1 MRTVLFAGAVALL
14 VTLLG
19 TRYMIRFLVARQYG
33 QFIRDDGPTTHH
45 TKRGTPTMGGIVI
58 IGAVVIGYAV
68 AHLIT
73 WTPPTASALLVL
85 GLVSA
90 LGGVGF
96 LDDWIKI
103 SRARSLGLHSTAKLA
118 LQTAIAIG
126 FGVAAFLFPNER
138 GITPASPAVSFL
150 RDIHWSLLHLPIP
163 LAVIW
168 IVLIISSW
176 SNAANLTDGLDGLA
190 AGAATMVFAAYT
202 IINVWQYNQSCAWG
216 DAGPLCYE
224 VRDPLDLAAVAI
236 ALAAACFGFLWWN
249 AAPAKIFMG
258 DTGSLAIGGG
268 LAALSIF
275 TRTELL
281 MLIVGG
287 LFFIITMSVVLQV
300 GWFKLSKGKRL
311 FKMAPLQHH
320 FELLGWKEVT
330 ITIRFWIICGV
341 FVAFGVGLFYAEW
354 VVGSR

>member
-1 MRTVLFAGAVALL
+1 MRTVLFAGGVALL

-19 TRYMIRFLVARQYG
+19 TRYMIRFLIRQNYG

-58 IGAVVIGYAV
+58 IGAALIGYAV

-73 WTPPTASALLVL
+73 WSPPTASALLVL
-85 GLVSA
+85 GLVTA
-90 LGGVGF
+90 LGVVGF

-118 LQTAIAIG
+118 LQTTIAVG
-126 FGVAAFLFPNER
+126 FGVLSFMFPNER
-138 GITPASPAVSFL
+138 GLTPASPAISFL
-150 RDIHWSLLHLPIP
+150 RDFNWSWLHLPIP

-168 IVLIISSW
+168 IVLLISSW

-190 AGAATMVFAAYT
+190 SGAATMVFAAYT
-202 IINVWQYNQSCAWG
+202 IINVWQYNQSCAYLNN
-216 DAGPLCYE
+216 AGPTCYE
-224 VRDPLDLAAVAI
+224 VRDPLDLAAVSI

-287 LFFIITMSVVLQV
+287 LFFVITMSVVLQV

-311 FKMAPLQHH
+311 FKMAPLHHH
-320 FELLGWKEVT
+320 FELLGWSQITVT
-330 ITIRFWIICGV
+330 VRFWIICGV
-341 FVAFGVGLFYAEW
+341 FVALGIGLFYAEW
-354 VVGSR
+354 VVGT

>member
-1 MRTVLFAGAVALL
+1 MRTILFAGGVALL

-19 TRYMIRFLVARQYG
+19 TRYAIRFLVRRSYG

-58 IGAVVIGYAV
+58 IIATLVGYGIARL
-68 AHLIT
+68 AT
-73 WTPPTASALLVL
+73 WSPPTTSGLLVL
-85 GLVSA
+85 GLVTS
-90 LGGVGF
+90 LGMVGF

-118 LQTAIAIG
+118 LQTTIAVV
-126 FGVAAFLFPNER
+126 FGILAFAFPNER
-138 GITPASPAVSFL
+138 GLTPASQYVSFL
-150 RDIHWSLLHLPIP
+150 RDLAWLWLPLP
-163 LAVIW
+163 LAVVW

-216 DAGPLCYE
+216 DAGPQCYE
-224 VRDPLDLAAVAI
+224 VRDPLDLAVVSI
-236 ALAAACFGFLWWN
+236 ALAGACFGFLWWN
-249 AAPAKIFMG
+249 ASPAKIFMG
-258 DTGSLAIGGG
+258 DTGSLAIGGALAG
-268 LAALSIF
+268 LSVF

-281 MLIVGG
+281 MLIVAG

-300 GWFKLSKGKRL
+300 GWFKVSKGKRL

-320 FELLGWKEVT
+320 FELLGWSEVT
-330 ITIRFWIICGV
+330 ITIRFWIICGLCTAV
-341 FVAFGVGLFYAEW
+341 GLGLFYAEW
-354 VVGSR
+354 VIGLA